1 MKSLEE
7 FVLEK
12 ENENQVFVVYMG
24 DGTMTNYFD
33 SEDDAKA
40 EVEKLNKESEDNKAT
55 YKKEPK
61 SNIEK

>member
-33 SEDDAKA
+33 SEDDAKK
-40 EVEKLNKESEDNKAT
+40 EVEKLNKECADNKVT

-61 SNIEK
+61 SKIEK

>member
-33 SEDDAKA
+33 SEDDAKK

>member
-12 ENENQVFVVYMG
+12 ENEDSVFVVYMG
-24 DGTMTNYFD
+24 DGTMTNYFN
-33 SEDDAKA
+33 SEDEAKV
-40 EVEKLNKESEDNKAT
+40 EVEKLNKESKDNKAT